1 MPKFLAFH
9 SEPEKTWEELENA
22 YKKLANE
29 TTARW
34 VRTYYQKDTGRRICE
49 WDSPC
54 EESITVIFK
63 RMGITWD
70 EIMHVEEILP
80 ERWR

>member
-1 MPKFLAFH
+1 MPKFLACH

-34 VRTYYQKDTGRRICE
+34 VRTYYHKDSGRRICE
-49 WDSPC
+49 WEAPSD
-54 EESITVIFK
+54 ESVIVVFK

-70 EIMHVEEILP
+70 ELIPVEEILP